1 MTVRVGYQGTNGTFS
16 EIAVMRYFEGR
27 DYEPRS
33 YKNFMDI
40 LNDLD
45 CGVLD
50 YALLPV
56 ENTTTGVIS
65 RTVDLFR
72 NYGIHAVGEIT
83 VPIRQNLIGF
93 PGVTEEEITEVYSHP
108 EAISQ
113 CSRFFA
119 EHPSI
124 KAVAFQDTAR
134 SVEYVKE
141 CGDRTKAAL
150 GSDRAAEYYG
160 MEILH
165 ENAQDSDT
173 NMTRFLCVTEHNEVE
188 PDADKIS
195 LYFSVRHEPG
205 SLYHVLG
212 VLAEHDLNMLKLE
225 SRPIPGQI
233 FEYCF
238 YLDFTGNLTDPNVR
252 EALGEIRSRCNEC
265 RVLGCYKAA
274 KTDSR

>member
-93 PGVTEEEITEVYSHP
+93 PGVT
-108 EAISQ
+108 
-113 CSRFFA
+113 
-119 EHPSI
+119 
-124 KAVAFQDTAR
+124 
-134 SVEYVKE
+134 
-141 CGDRTKAAL
+141 
-150 GSDRAAEYYG
+150 
-160 MEILH
+160 
-165 ENAQDSDT
+165 
-173 NMTRFLCVTEHNEVE
+173 
-188 PDADKIS
+188 
-195 LYFSVRHEPG
+195 
-205 SLYHVLG
+205 
-212 VLAEHDLNMLKLE
+212 
-225 SRPIPGQI
+225 
-233 FEYCF
+233 
-238 YLDFTGNLTDPNVR
+238 
-252 EALGEIRSRCNEC
+252 
-265 RVLGCYKAA
+265 
-274 KTDSR
+274 